1 MSDLEVYSG
10 EVVWFHVE
18 YGYGFIA
25 WEKDGVSQPDMFA
38 HFSDVLLEGFKLLK
52 AGQRVSFTIGTNN
65 EGRPK
70 ATDIRIVSTP
80 GGD

>member
-18 YGYGFIA
+18 YGYGFIT
-25 WEKDGVSQPDMFA
+25 WQKDGVDQPDMFA
-38 HFSDVLLEGFKLLK
+38 HFSDIVLEGFKLLK
-52 AGQRVSFTIGTNN
+52 AGQQVTFSLGTNN

-70 ATDIRIVSTP
+70 ATDIRIV
-80 GGD
+80 G